1 MKNKVLFKV
10 GGISVDTKTLLT
22 VAGVVAGIVAIK
34 KLTEKE
40 SPKKLTSETAE
51 AAEEMEQPSFFE
63 KVFNNYVDEGFMGLG
78 GDEFVK
84 LGGGRPI
91 AFANAGGTEN
101 AIYEPNFYN
110 SDGTVPVATD
120 EPNFAN
126 SDGVLELGAEVSP
139 NEIAIARRR
148 GIFGRKRRKA
158 ADIDGSIGVGAKRKR
173 AKMIAKARAKGMPI
187 GTIAP
192 PVAKGRK
199 KRGIRAVEVSQ
210 DQ

>member
-10 GGISVDTKTLLT
+10 CGISVDTKTLLT

-34 KLTEKE
+34 KLTEKR
-40 SPKKLTSETAE
+40 STQKLTSEMAE
-51 AAEEMEQPSFFE
+51 AAEETEQPSFFE

-110 SDGTVPVATD
+110 SDCKVPVATD

-126 SDGVLELGAEVSP
+126 SDGVLGLGAEVRP
-139 NEIAIARRR
+139 NEIAIARSR
-148 GIFGRKRRKA
+148 GVFGRKKRKA
-158 ADIDGSIGVGAKRKR
+158 ADVDGSIGVGSKRKR
-173 AKMIAKARAKGMPI
+173 AKIIAKARAKGLPI
-187 GTIAP
+187 GAVPP

-199 KRGIRAVEVSQ
+199 KGGIRSVGVSQ